1 MGDVNFPGIDT
12 SKCPALNNLAGDE
25 LVSQYFEDLV
35 SFCNKKPED
44 MVLEDSE
51 REIVEDALRRTCK
64 INSVDLC
71 GKIKEIFES
80 TERSSAVNKLSDGQV
95 KALDGSHTC
104 MMLKQCKLGTFINN
118 VIELLNSSSE
128 PDAPD
133 K

>member
-1 MGDVNFPGIDT
+1 
-12 SKCPALNNLAGDE
+12 
-25 LVSQYFEDLV
+25 
-35 SFCNKKPED
+35 

-80 TERSSAVNKLSDGQV
+80 TERSSIVNKLSDGQV

-133 K
+133 KQDGQDEVPMIDQDPKIWEPEIQKPEIEVGPPTP